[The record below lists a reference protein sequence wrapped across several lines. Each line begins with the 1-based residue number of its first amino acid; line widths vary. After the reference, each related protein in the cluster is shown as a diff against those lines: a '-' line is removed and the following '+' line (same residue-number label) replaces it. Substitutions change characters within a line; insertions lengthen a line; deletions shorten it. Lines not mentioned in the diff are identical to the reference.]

1 MLSQLVF
8 KTLLVLAFSGSMSKG
23 YKHKDWKRLFHT
35 PPSFGYSSLPR
46 FAPYSRIP
54 PLPLAFPMAP
64 RPQWSSPRPQWWS
77 LDSSEE
83 EAAPRKQF
91 KTTTLL
97 GMAMHFIDCPN
108 AIPNKYGCWCGLTIP
123 FPAPHEPV
131 DHIDG
136 LCKVHDYCYA
146 DALKSGCTALDE
158 YVLPYQWEVS
168 NAGTIKCAKNQARC
182 QRAICQCDK
191 KVVEGLATYTKKNG
205 CLINDPGCPMINV

>member
-8 KTLLVLAFSGSMSKG
+8 KILLIVAFSGSISKG
-23 YKHKDWKRLFHT
+23 CKEWQRLFHNPT
-35 PPSFGYSSLPR
+35 SIGYSSPSRL
-46 FAPYSRIP
+46 APSYSRMP
-54 PLPLAFPMAP
+54 PLPSSAFPMAS
-64 RPQWSSPRPQWWS
+64 RTQWSSP
-77 LDSSEE
+77 DSSEE
-83 EAAPRKQF
+83 EVASKRQF

-97 GMAMHFIDCPN
+97 GMAMHFIDCPT
-108 AIPNKYGCWCGLTIP
+108 AIPNKYGCWCGLTLP

-205 CLINDPGCPMINV
+205 CLIKDPGCPSS